1 MKLTT
6 RAALY
11 VAVAISMAAG
21 LAIGIA
27 IDRHARGDRPP
38 SELDE
43 FVDLVHRVGDQYVDP
58 VDESDLVRNA
68 IIGMMQGL
76 DPHSTY
82 LDANALADLTEQT
95 RGRFAGV
102 GMELGV
108 GDGYIKVLTPLE
120 GSPAAQA
127 GLLSGD
133 ILLAIDDVSL
143 EGRTLTYALQ
153 ALRGSPGSSV
163 RLDVRRE
170 SGATERITVTRALV
184 NLVSVFSSQ
193 LEPGYG
199 YVRISQFQETTA
211 EELEHAIKTLTK
223 DNEEPLQ
230 GLVLDLRNN
239 PGGVLQASVA
249 VADAFLKSGLIVYT
263 KGRQAS
269 AQLRFSASAD
279 DLIDGAPLAVL
290 INNASASA
298 SEIVAG
304 ALQDHHRALI
314 VGTPSFGKG
323 TVQTVLPL
331 QHERA
336 VKLTTAHYFTPSG
349 RSIQKHGITPDLV
362 IETKPPGTSNDL
374 LVAEALRQLR
384 STPRG

>member
-1 MKLTT
+1 MKPAT
-6 RAALY
+6 RITIYAAMAL
-11 VAVAISMAAG
+11 SMAAG
-21 LAIGIA
+21 LAIGIT
-27 IDRHARGDRPP
+27 IDRRIHPERTPTD
-38 SELDE
+38 LDE
-43 FVDLVHRVGDQYVDP
+43 FVELVHRVGDQYVDP
-58 VDESDLVRNA
+58 VAENELVRNA
-68 IIGMMQGL
+68 IVGMLRGL
-76 DPHSTY
+76 DEHSTY
-82 LDANALADLTEQT
+82 LDRTALADLTEQT

-102 GMELGV
+102 GMELGI
-108 GDGYIKVLTPLE
+108 GDGHIKVLTPLQ
-120 GSPAAQA
+120 GSPAAEA

-143 EGRTLTYALQ
+143 QGRTLTYALQ
-153 ALRGSPGSSV
+153 ALRGAPGSTV
-163 RLDVRRE
+163 RLDVRRTN
-170 SGATERITVTRALV
+170 GASEKITLTRALV
-184 NLVSVFSSQ
+184 NLVSVHSSH

-199 YVRISQFQETTA
+199 YVRISQFQETTG
-211 EELEHAIKTLTK
+211 EELEHAIKRLI
-223 DNEEPLQ
+223 DDEGPLE

-249 VADAFLKSGLIVYT
+249 VADAFLTSGLIVYT

-269 AQLRFSASAD
+269 AELRFSASGD
-279 DLIDGAPLAVL
+279 DLLDGAPLAVL
-290 INNASASA
+290 INNNSASA

-314 VGTPSFGKG
+314 IGTPSFGKG

-331 QHERA
+331 QHDRA
-336 VKLTTAHYFTPSG
+336 VKLTTAHYFTPNG

-362 IETKPPGTSNDL
+362 IETKPPGSSNDL